1 MSKYF
6 AGDCQELKLLS
17 NSMSCCLFLLNTS
30 WWPSE
35 KTWTKIQPQQHCLVC
50 CFFTSLTSWAVTSC
64 LFFVCL
70 EHVGH
75 KNDVL
80 ICFCV
85 IIIGFHRWL
94 SGKEPSCQFR
104 GLGFDPSARKIPL
117 ENGMETHSS
126 IFAWRIPWT
135 EGLQS
140 TGSQRARYDLVTKQ
154 QHLTLLFLCFV
165 IFGIFLFI
173 N

>member
-1 MSKYF
+1 MGNSTK
-6 AGDCQELKLLS
+6 KLLKFVFQFDS
-17 NSMSCCLFLLNTS
+17 YDSRIFSLKCLVIHHLGYCVTRKCKLCLMIHLLHSRQILYWLSYQGSPIIFILSFKKWVSILQVTVKNWNCWVIACACCLFLLNTS

-50 CFFTSLTSWAVTSC
+50 CFFTSLRSWAVTSC

-85 IIIGFHRWL
+85 IIIGFHR
-94 SGKEPSCQFR
+94 
-104 GLGFDPSARKIPL
+104 
-117 ENGMETHSS
+117 
-126 IFAWRIPWT
+126 
-135 EGLQS
+135 
-140 TGSQRARYDLVTKQ
+140 
-154 QHLTLLFLCFV
+154 
-165 IFGIFLFI
+165 
-173 N
+173 